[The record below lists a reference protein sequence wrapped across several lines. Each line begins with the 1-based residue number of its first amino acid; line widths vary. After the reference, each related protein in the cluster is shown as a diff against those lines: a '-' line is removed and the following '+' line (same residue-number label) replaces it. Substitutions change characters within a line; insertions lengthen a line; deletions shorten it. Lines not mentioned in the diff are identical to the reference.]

1 MTMRTRTS
9 LVSVLVTV
17 AGIVFVLAIVT
28 MAALSS
34 N

>member
-1 MTMRTRTS
+1 MRTSWTS
-9 LVSVLVTV
+9 LMLLI